1 MANFNT
7 VLNLRRAKK
16 DGSYP
21 IVFRTS
27 FMGQAIE
34 ISSGYS
40 CKKELFNQ
48 NGGLHKKDETI
59 NELLYNLKKH
69 YQNRINEYKITNIG
83 KWCFKECKEFILINP
98 KKEITIYDFW
108 EREIEIMMKIGKL
121 GNARTYKITLSS
133 ISNYIN
139 LKIPFEKLKPNSIME
154 LERRLLQQK
163 VSINGVSFYLR
174 TFRAICNKAINQ
186 ELIGIEWYP
195 FKKFKIKKEKTT
207 PRVLTQDEIYR
218 YFHLDLTSKS
228 TLLSSWKI
236 GKLIFMLRGINLR
249 DLLILSNE
257 NIKGDRIIYKRSKTG
272 KICSI
277 LLTNEIK
284 QLLFSFKSDGFTL
297 LGVLSKENIM
307 NTNNFNEI
315 YHQKR
320 KIVNAHLKKIG
331 LLLNTS
337 EPLSTYVFRYTYAN
351 TAKRLGYSK
360 DLISEALSH
369 SYGNNTTS
377 IYLEQ
382 FDLCIIDEMN
392 QKIIEKVA

>member
-27 FMGQAIE
+27 FMGKAIE

-48 NGGLHKKDETI
+48 NGGFHRKDESI
-59 NELLYNLKKH
+59 NKFLENLKKH
-69 YQNRINEYKITNIG
+69 LQIRLNDYMNSNIG
-83 KWCFKECKEFILINP
+83 NWNVTECKDYILCETET
-98 KKEITIYDFW
+98 KLTIHSFW
-108 EREIEIMMKIGKL
+108 EREIENMMSSGKL
-121 GNARTYKITLSS
+121 GNARTYKITLSTL
-133 ISNYIN
+133 SNTIN
-139 LKIPFEKLKPNSIME
+139 LDIPFDKLKLSSIID
-154 LERRLLQQK
+154 LENRLLARK
-163 VSINGVSFYLR
+163 VSVNSVSVYLR

-186 ELIGIEWYP
+186 DVVGMEWYP
-195 FKKFKIKKEKTT
+195 FKKFRIKKETTT
-207 PRVLTQDEIYR
+207 PRVLSVEEMYE
-218 YFHLDLTSKS
+218 YFHLDLTSKPALQ
-228 TLLSSWKI
+228 TSWKI

-249 DLLILSNE
+249 DLLLLSNE

-272 KICSI
+272 KICSV
-277 LLTNEIK
+277 LLTDEIN
-284 QLLFSFKSDGFTL
+284 QLLFSFKTDGFTL
-297 LGVLSKENIM
+297 LGVLSKEEIQ
-307 NTNNFNEI
+307 NTKNFNEM

-320 KIVNAHLKKIG
+320 KVINAHLKKIG

-351 TAKRLGYSK
+351 IAKRLGYSK

-392 QKIIEKVA
+392 QKIIERVA